1 MEIKQY
7 DFQQDIELDAALV
20 LASMRGGIDG
30 YMNACFLRRD
40 VFPDTD
46 TAMARAE
53 WLKRQNE
60 EYLISVSKKAAQ
72 LERGK

>member
-1 MEIKQY
+1 MENTKTKFEQNV
-7 DFQQDIELDAALV
+7 ELDASLV
-20 LASMRGGIDG
+20 LASMKGGIDG

-40 VFPDTD
+40 MFPDTD

-53 WLKRQNE
+53 WLKKQDKA
-60 EYLISVSKKAAQ
+60 YITKVSERAAE